1 MDGEEETTVSIDF
14 PLFKPRASKPD
25 PKPDPD
31 PITHVSEPDIER
43 STDPDANSDAKF
55 TDLGLADWLLRTL
68 AELGLKKPTPVQ
80 ANCIPKILEGRDVL
94 GLAQTGSGK
103 TAAFALPILQR
114 LAEGPYGVFALVMTP
129 THELAYQLAEQFR
142 AFGSSLHLRCSV
154 IVGGMDKLK
163 QAQSLMS
170 RPHVVIATPGRVR
183 DLLQEDPDFPSVF
196 SKAKFLVL
204 DEADRLLNA
213 EFEADLRVVFQCLP
227 KNRQT
232 LLFSAT
238 MTSDLQALIEVSANK
253 AYFYQAYEGLR
264 TVGTLAQKYVFIP
277 REAKEVY
284 LVYILSK
291 MKDMGIRSAIVFVST
306 LWNCHLLNFLLEE
319 LGQSVSALHSSKS
332 QPLRLSALHKFK
344 SGQVPVLIAT
354 DLANRGLDIP
364 TVDLVINYDI
374 PSDPKDY
381 VHRVGRT
388 ARAGRGG
395 LAVSVVTQLDVKL
408 LHKIEE
414 EVGEQLVEFECK
426 ENEVLEDIRKVY
438 TARRVAKMKMMESNF
453 VEREKKRK
461 ERTLK
466 TLEAKGLLKKRSKK
480 KKREKSTVELAPV

>member
-1 MDGEEETTVSIDF
+1 MDGEEEEATVSLDF
-14 PLFKPRASKPD
+14 PLFKPRSSKPA

-31 PITHVSEPDIER
+31 PITHAAAEPDLER

-55 TDLGLADWLLRTL
+55 TDLGLADWLLRTV

-480 KKREKSTVELAPV
+480 NKRELAPV